1 MLIAVV
7 ANLVVIDR
15 DNAAVVVN
23 YKINKV
29 KI

>member
-15 DNAAVVVN
+15 DNAVVVVN